1 MSNQTRRRAGVQTR
15 RFGSLRL
22 PRLGASLV
30 WLCVCASARLCAQ
43 VGHDPALSPFR
54 DVATRQ
60 TLSLLVGEFGG
71 NKAKAGVGA
80 QSGTTFGFRFRNR
93 LSGPLDLMI
102 GSNLIQS
109 KRLVIDPTRPDSIRR
124 SGPVNYNLLTAEIQL
139 ALTLTGAKTWHGLAP
154 WIAFGFGMETA
165 STPVTDPGGYRAGL
179 NFSLVPAAGLDVH
192 LGRQLGL
199 TFEVRDN
206 TIRYEWPQ
214 AYFFPKDSAGTPLPP
229 PVLDPL
235 TEKDKQLTHN
245 FSFSAGL
252 SYHFNF

>member
-1 MSNQTRRRAGVQTR
+1 MSNQTRRRADAQAR
-15 RFGSLRL
+15 RAGGNHLARWA
-22 PRLGASLV
+22 ASLV
-30 WLCVCASARLCAQ
+30 VLCVCASARLSAQ
-43 VGHDPALSPFR
+43 VGHDPSLSPFR
-54 DVATRQ
+54 DIATRQ
-60 TLSLLVGEFGG
+60 TLSFLVGEFAG

-80 QSGTTFGFRFRNR
+80 QSGTSFGFRFRNR

-102 GSNLIQS
+102 GSNIIQS
-109 KRLVIDPTRPDSIRR
+109 KRLVIDPTKPDSIRR

-165 STPVTDPGGYRAGL
+165 TTPVTDPGGYRAGL
-179 NFSLVPAAGLDVH
+179 NFTFVPSAGLDVH

-199 TFEVRDN
+199 NFEVRDN
-206 TIRYEWPQ
+206 TIRYEWPL
-214 AYFFPKDSAGTPLPP
+214 AYFAPKDSSGASLPP
-229 PVLDPL
+229 PVLDPA
-235 TEKDKQLTHN
+235 TQKDKQLTHN